1 MKMYSKIM
9 TALLIGGASS
19 VAAVATIGYQG
30 SLNKTE
36 ASVSTGTFRFWLATE
51 LNNSF
56 GRWGYVPKLWF
67 HTGSGNDDS
76 NKGKEV
82 LVVGET
88 GNWDN
93 QWEKGYNGTEA
104 RRYYYFDISTK
115 AIGNY
120 LSVQYWKDGN
130 FVGQGDAVQFT
141 AENVGKVCYFWNDY
155 KGSSFG
161 QIGTADAGLAAKA
174 LEGLL
179 TCSDSKINGYNAFPT
194 IRDTFIKNGGNWKL
208 EGNLGGNTILDYAS
222 SGDYGDA
229 SKKNVSVDA
238 WDKYQALE
246 AQYNAHKAA

>member
-36 ASVSTGTFRFWLATE
+36 ASVSTGTFRFWLATD
-51 LNNSF
+51 LDNSF
-56 GRWGYVPKLWF
+56 KHAGYTPKLWF

-93 QWEKGYNGTEA
+93 QCEKGYNGTEA
-104 RRYYYFDISTK
+104 RRYYYFDIGTEV
-115 AIGNY
+115 IGNY
-120 LSVQYWKDGN
+120 LTIQWFEGGYWK
-130 FVGQGDAVQFT
+130 GQGKAVQFT
-141 AENVGKVCYFWNDY
+141 TDNIGKVCYFWGDY
-155 KGSSFG
+155 SNSSFG
-161 QIGTADAGLAAKA
+161 EIGKADAGLAAKA

-208 EGNLGGNTILDYAS
+208 EGNLGGNTILDSAS

-246 AQYNAHKAA
+246 AQYNAHKTA